1 MIEYAVRRQLLDNAA
16 VAALVGDRIYPLVI
30 PQGESL
36 PAITYSIVATDEDT
50 QEGDA
55 DTLARARVQLDC
67 WATTHKQANDL
78 ARAVR
83 LALPTTTG
91 AIGSGTNRVEGV
103 SIIPIETGRQFYEP
117 DTRYYRVMLEFYV
130 WFPTTVN
137 P

>member
-1 MIEYAVRRQLLDNAA
+1 MIEYAVRRQLLDDPT
-16 VAALVGDRIYPLVI
+16 VAAIVGDRIYPLTI
-30 PQGESL
+30 PQGEPL
-36 PAITYSIVATDEDT
+36 PVITYSVVATDEDN

-67 WATTHKQANDL
+67 WATTYKQANDL

-103 SIIPIETGRQFYEP
+103 SIIPIETGRQLYEP
-117 DTRYYRVMLEFYV
+117 DTGYYRVMLEFYV
-130 WFPTTVN
+130 WYPVTVT

>member
-16 VAALVGDRIYPLVI
+16 VAAIVGDRIYPLTI
-30 PQGESL
+30 PQGEPL
-36 PAITYSIVATDEDT
+36 PVITYRVVATDEDN

-67 WATTHKQANDL
+67 WAMTHKQANDL

-91 AIGSGTNRVEGV
+91 ALGSGTNRVEGV

>member
-1 MIEYAVRRQLLDNAA
+1 MIEYAIRRHLLDNSA
-16 VAALVGDRIYPLVI
+16 VTAIIGDRIYPLTM
-30 PQGESL
+30 PQGETL
-36 PAITYSIVATDEDT
+36 PVITYSVAAIHEDN

-55 DTLARARVQLDC
+55 ATLARARLQLDC

-78 ARAVR
+78 AQAVR

-91 AIGSGTNRVEGV
+91 AIGSGANRVEEV

-130 WFPTTVN
+130 WYPVTVT

>member
-1 MIEYAVRRQLLDNAA
+1 MIEYAVRRHLLDAPA
-16 VAALVGDRIYPLVI
+16 VAAIVGDRIYPLTI
-30 PQGESL
+30 PQGETL
-36 PAITYSIVATDEDT
+36 PVITYSVVATDEDN

-55 DTLARARVQLDC
+55 ATLARARLQLDC
-67 WATTHKQANDL
+67 WATTYKQANDL

-91 AIGSGTNRVEGV
+91 AIGSESNRVEGV
-103 SIIPIETGRQFYEP
+103 SIIPIETGRQLYEP

-130 WFPTTVN
+130 WYPVTVT

>member
-1 MIEYAVRRQLLDNAA
+1 MIEYAVRRQLLDNAS
-16 VAALVGDRIYPLVI
+16 VAALVSDRIYPLMI
-30 PQGESL
+30 PQGEPL
-36 PAITYSIVATDEDT
+36 PVITYSVVATDEDN

-55 DTLARARVQLDC
+55 ATLARARLQLDC
-67 WATTHKQANDL
+67 WATTYKQANDL

-91 AIGSGTNRVEGV
+91 AIGSESNRVEGV

-130 WFPTTVN
+130 WYPVTVA

>member
-16 VAALVGDRIYPLVI
+16 VAALVSDRIYPLMI
-30 PQGESL
+30 PQGEPL
-36 PAITYSIVATDEDT
+36 PAITYSVVATDEDN

-67 WATTHKQANDL
+67 WATTYKQANDL

-91 AIGSGTNRVEGV
+91 AIGSGANRVEGV